1 MEKTDIGTHVKE
13 IVKNKKSIPGEI
25 NLLLLEPCIQC
36 GSDDPTFTI
45 TYSDTS
51 LVKANISVT
60 CNNCGRSIKL
70 HGVTFCDIRKE
81 WNIITEKNIL
91 INDLFFSKYSP
102 RLSKEIS
109 TELLKYISDNKLL
122 IYAEIDRQ
130 NQITSIYC
138 KINDDIYRTNN
149 TKFKIYTNEDMLT
162 MFLNQY
168 RDIFNKVL

>member
-1 MEKTDIGTHVKE
+1 MLSKEYRFKTYTPYSFLFFFKEILTMEKTDIGTHVKE

-36 GSDDPTFTI
+36 GSDDPTITI

-91 INDLFFSKYSP
+91 KASGNFHKTRRGQGKRGDL
-102 RLSKEIS
+102 R
-109 TELLKYISDNKLL
+109 N
-122 IYAEIDRQ
+122 
-130 NQITSIYC
+130 
-138 KINDDIYRTNN
+138 
-149 TKFKIYTNEDMLT
+149 
-162 MFLNQY
+162 
-168 RDIFNKVL
+168 V